1 MRNNIAIII
10 PSYNARKTIIKA
22 IEGIFFLLPEA
33 KIIIV
38 DDSSP
43 DGTGNIINQ
52 HFAAEKRLRL
62 IVRKEKSGR
71 GSAVLRGLKEA
82 LTDRNIQYF
91 LEMDADLCHN
101 PRYIPLLIEK
111 CQKYDVV
118 IASKYLKSSQII
130 GLDKRRIVFSKIVN
144 WYLRQLLKVPITDYT
159 NGFRCYKRTALEKIN
174 LDSFYSKGFI
184 VLSEI
189 VYRMKQKGCTFAEI
203 PFVFIFN
210 RSNKSNF
217 NLKEIKEA
225 FFTVLK
231 LRFNFK

>member
-10 PSYNARKTIIKA
+10 PSYNVRKTIIKA